1 MALTVALR
9 WLTLMALPESG
20 AMPRRWHAA
29 VAQRGRAGITSLALA
44 ALLDELGDLPP
55 CCLPR
60 SSAAAEVGM
69 RQVVYLS

>member
-1 MALTVALR
+1 MALTVAPR

-44 ALLDELGDLPP
+44 LLDELGDLPP
-55 CCLPR
+55 RCLPR

>member
-1 MALTVALR
+1 MALTVAPR

-29 VAQRGRAGITSLALA
+29 VAQRGRAGITSLAL
-44 ALLDELGDLPP
+44 LDELGDLPP
-55 CCLPR
+55 RCLPR

>member
-9 WLTLMALPESG
+9 WLTLMALPERG

-29 VAQRGRAGITSLALA
+29 VAQRGRAGITSLAL
-44 ALLDELGDLPP
+44 LDELGDLPP
-55 CCLPR
+55 CCLPP

>member
-9 WLTLMALPESG
+9 WLTLMVLPESG

-29 VAQRGRAGITSLALA
+29 VAQRGRAGIISLAL

-55 CCLPR
+55 CCLPP